1 MATSMPHPGTQSTTP
16 HKYQGIPDE
25 LKEYNQ
31 WLLWRLE
38 NKRKIPLSVAGR
50 KTDPTRADMPFE
62 LVARVSQNSMF
73 SGIGF
78 SFQKHDPFVAIDYDH
93 ILDESGNIE
102 DPEIEDEIQHLNSYT
117 EISPSGTG
125 LHVIVKGNRQDGW
138 KTGARKGC
146 RELYFSGRYFTITG
160 ELYRESPTVIREIEE
175 DLLTKIY
182 KKVTSN
188 TSSSVGEL
196 KTTPPPS
203 IQDNEIISRLQT
215 SDVTKSLFAGDTTGY
230 KSHSEADQALC
241 NHIAFYTRE
250 PEQIDRIFSQSGLYR
265 EKWNREGYKNTTIE
279 TALSLEQSTF
289 EPHHKTPVTGPDIIT
304 DPSELISTY
313 SQNQLRLDL
322 SGLPD
327 DNLIMRYIDHQAK
340 RTDAY
345 KEYHHASACF
355 LISTLCQR
363 MAFSEF
369 AQGVIHPN
377 LWVMCLGAST
387 VSRKSTAIDAA
398 EEVLKRLG
406 MPEGIPNGFSPES
419 FIEIMADT
427 PVNYLLADE
436 CGALLS
442 NMQKNYMSDMRDLFC
457 KLYDCKGYS
466 RKLRTSQRKGQTS
479 FEVKDPYISQL
490 CGTTP
495 GNFSEYSSQLD
506 LTSGWLLRFIY
517 YNPGYP
523 KDFMPFILR
532 NEELEKEFQILING
546 FREIKKFFNDHYIA
560 FRPTPEALKIYQDW
574 QRKMETKTLEKED
587 EIQLSGYGRLS
598 VYVLKLAM
606 IYTIADPA
614 FLKNVK
620 PDTGFYDI
628 HPQFVEVAIKQIE
641 EYFLLV
647 FCQVADAVNRRES
660 NNLQDKI
667 VAFVKRKGGK
677 CTRSTLLKYLHR
689 RASDINSEIDT
700 LIESGEITHKELV
713 GKEGRSER
721 WYLLL

>member
-1 MATSMPHPGTQSTTP
+1 MTT
-16 HKYQGIPDE
+16 HDKCQGIPDE
-25 LKEYNQ
+25 LKQYNQ

-62 LVARVSQNSMF
+62 LVARVSGNSMF

-78 SFQKHDPFVAIDYDH
+78 SFQERDPFVAIDYDH
-93 ILDESGNIE
+93 ILDESGNIK
-102 DPEIEDEIQHLNSYT
+102 DPKIEDEIRRLNSYT

-125 LHVIVKGNRQDGW
+125 LHVIVKGTKRDGW

-146 RELYFSGRYFTITG
+146 RELYFSSRYFTVTG
-160 ELYRESPTVIREIEE
+160 ERYKESPTVVREVEG
-175 DLLTKIY
+175 DLLTEIY
-182 KKVTSN
+182 NKVTGN
-188 TSSSVGEL
+188 TSSPVDDV
-196 KTTPPPS
+196 KTPPPPS
-203 IQDNEIISRLQT
+203 IRDAEIISRLET
-215 SDVTKSLFAGDTTGY
+215 SDVTKSLFSGDTTGH

-241 NHIAFYTRE
+241 NHIAFYTQD
-250 PEQIDRIFSQSGLYR
+250 PEQINRIFSQSGLYR
-265 EKWNREGYKNTTIE
+265 DKWNRPDYKNATIDS
-279 TALSLEQSTF
+279 ALLLEQNTF
-289 EPHHKTPVTGPDIIT
+289 EAHHKAPITGLDIIT
-304 DPSELISTY
+304 DPSQLVTTY
-313 SQNQLRLDL
+313 AENQLRLDL

-327 DNLIMRYIDHQAK
+327 DNLIIQYIDHQAK

-345 KEYHHASACF
+345 REYHHASACF
-355 LISTLCQR
+355 LISTVCQR

-369 AQGVIHPN
+369 TQGVIYPN

-387 VSRKSTAIDAA
+387 ISRKSTAIDQA
-398 EEVLKRLG
+398 EEILKYLG
-406 MPEGIPNGFSPES
+406 MPSGIPNGFSPES

-490 CGTTP
+490 CATTP
-495 GNFSEYSSQLD
+495 ANFSEYSSQLD

-517 YNPGYP
+517 YNPSYP
-523 KDFMPFILR
+523 KDFMPFQFR
-532 NEELEKEFQILING
+532 TEELEKEFKTLLNG
-546 FREIKKFFNDHYIA
+546 FRAVKKFFEENYIA
-560 FRPTPEALKIYQDW
+560 FKFTPEALKIYQDW
-574 QRKMETKTLEKED
+574 QRKMETQSLEKED

-620 PDTGFYDI
+620 PDTGFYEI

-641 EYFLLV
+641 EYFLPV

-700 LIESGEITHKELV
+700 LIESGEITHKELM
-713 GKEGRSER
+713 GTEGRSER